1 MATSGKRR
9 NNGEL
14 YFGSKDAAYL
24 KKVSRQAVE
33 DHHQSSILFF
43 EIDWFKSKKNFYGEM
58 TMKKFKNPLG
68 VELFGIYKI
77 EQENPVNTFGIPN
90 KTLTLT
96 VSVYVEQLVELN
108 IEPKLG
114 DYFGIGRR
122 LYEIYDK
129 TISDVGVGNLL
140 GKRGRVRQDFKCRQG
155 DDETLDKN
163 PFGEGIGREYQLDEN
178 TNVEE
183 L

>member
-14 YFGSKDAAYL
+14 YFGGKDAAYL

-33 DHHQSSILFF
+33 DHHKTSILFF

-68 VELFGIYKI
+68 VELFGMYKI

-90 KTLTLT
+90 KTLKLT
-96 VSVYVEQLVELN
+96 VSVYVEQLVELS

-129 TISDVGVGNLL
+129 SISDVGIGNLL
-140 GKRGRVRQDFKCRQG
+140 GKRGRVRQDFICRQG
-155 DDETLDKN
+155 DDETLQKDA
-163 PFGEGIGREYQLDEN
+163 FGGNFGLEYQIEES